1 MRLLVLGGSGF
12 VGRHIVER
20 ALARGDEVT
29 LFNRGLTAP
38 ELFPAAELLRGD
50 RAGDLRAL
58 RDGGPWD
65 AAIDV
70 TGYRPEDVAAS
81 SQALAGRVEHLTFIS
96 TISVY
101 DDVSQPGVEEDAPL
115 ARCSARSSQVVPLSG
130 RGGWEDYGALK
141 ALCEQAVHEATSSP
155 PTRALIVRPGIVAG
169 PYDPTNRFSAWVAR
183 MARGGRVLAPGAR
196 QRPLQLID
204 ARDLAAFVLD
214 MTTARATGAFNA
226 VGAQLTWGEMLAAC
240 VVPGSQTELVWVAD
254 ERLRAAGIGDE
265 DLPLWIAADD
275 ADNVGFMQIS
285 GARAIAAGLRH
296 RPLAQTARDV
306 LAALRPEDELG
317 LDPVREARLLG

>member
-1 MRLLVLGGSGF
+1 MRLLVLGGTGF

-29 LFNRGLTAP
+29 LFNRGRTAP
-38 ELFPAAELLRGD
+38 KLYADAELLRGD

-58 RDGGPWD
+58 RSSGPWD

-70 TGYRPEDVAAS
+70 TGYRPEEVAAS
-81 SQALAGRVEHLTFIS
+81 SRLLADRVGHATFIS

-101 DDVSQPGVEEDAPL
+101 GDLSRAGVDESAPL
-115 ARCSARSSQVVPLSG
+115 APLTG
-130 RGGWEDYGALK
+130 NGGWADYGPLK
-141 ALCEQAVHEATSSP
+141 ALCEREFAAAFG
-155 PTRALIVRPGIVAG
+155 RALVVRPGIVAG
-169 PYDPTNRFSAWVAR
+169 PHDPTNRFSWWVAR
-183 MARGGRVLAPGAR
+183 MARGGRVVAPGAPD
-196 QRPLQLID
+196 RPVQLID
-204 ARDLAAFVLD
+204 ARDLAAFVVD
-214 MTTARATGAFNA
+214 MTAAREHGVFNA
-226 VGAQLTWGEMLAAC
+226 VGAPLTWGEMLAAC
-240 VVPGSQTELVWVAD
+240 VVPGSHTELVWVAD

>member
-1 MRLLVLGGSGF
+1 MRLLVLGGTGF
-12 VGRHIVER
+12 VGRQIVER

-115 ARCSARSSQVVPLSG
+115 APLSG

-214 MTTARATGAFNA
+214 MTAARATGAFNA

-254 ERLRAAGIGDE
+254 ERLRAAGIAEE

-275 ADNVGFMQIS
+275 ADNAGFMQIS
-285 GARAIAAGLRH
+285 GARAVAAGLRH

-306 LAALRPEDELG
+306 LAALRPEDELA
-317 LDPVREARLLG
+317 LDRALEARLVG